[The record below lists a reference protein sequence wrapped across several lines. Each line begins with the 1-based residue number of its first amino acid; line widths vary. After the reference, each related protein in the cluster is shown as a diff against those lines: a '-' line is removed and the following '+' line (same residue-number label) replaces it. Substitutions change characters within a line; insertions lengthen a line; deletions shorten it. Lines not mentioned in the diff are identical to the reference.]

1 MKLRLN
7 LSIFMFFLLP
17 LQICF
22 AHDHS
27 TKGTEEEAKIL
38 LERAINILKVNE
50 VVGLTMIT
58 IPSGGFHTKD
68 LYPFCFNLD
77 GVLMAHPY
85 NLGASIKN
93 FTSEDGKKLGEE
105 MLTKA
110 EEGKL
115 SKISYV
121 LPIYENG
128 KLTEKKAEKTT
139 LYTKVGG
146 FVCASGFYK

>member
-1 MKLRLN
+1 
-7 LSIFMFFLLP
+7 
-17 LQICF
+17 
-22 AHDHS
+22 
-27 TKGTEEEAKIL
+27 
-38 LERAINILKVNE
+38 
-50 VVGLTMIT
+50 
-58 IPSGGFHTKD
+58 
-68 LYPFCFNLD
+68 
-77 GVLMAHPY
+77 MAHPY

-146 FVCASGFYK
+146 FVCACGFYK

>member
-1 MKLRLN
+1 MRTRFH
-7 LSIFMFFLLP
+7 LSIFLFFLFSS
-17 LQICF
+17 QVSF
-22 AHDHS
+22 SHDHS
-27 TKGTEEEAKIL
+27 NRGTKKEAQEL
-38 LERAINILKVNE
+38 LERAVNILKVNE
-50 VVGLTMIT
+50 IVGLTMIT

-68 LYPFCFNLD
+68 LYPFCFNSD
-77 GVLMAHPY
+77 GILMAHPY
-85 NLGASIKN
+85 NLGASIKT